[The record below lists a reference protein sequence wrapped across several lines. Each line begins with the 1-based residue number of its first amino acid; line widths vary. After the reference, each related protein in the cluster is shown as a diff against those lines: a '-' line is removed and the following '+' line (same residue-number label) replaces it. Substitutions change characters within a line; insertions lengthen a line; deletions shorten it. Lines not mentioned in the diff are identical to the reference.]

1 MVILGSVH
9 EFSYTYYKVYP
20 SDAILPWL
28 YGVTKAQ
35 KPEKNYPMWTIV
47 STIGTASYD
56 TSEYL
61 MEIIQPTFNKKK
73 HCVINSYTF
82 A

>member
-1 MVILGSVH
+1 M
-9 EFSYTYYKVYP
+9 
-20 SDAILPWL
+20 
-28 YGVTKAQ
+28 
-35 KPEKNYPMWTIV
+35 

-73 HCVINSYTF
+73 PGKYQVKMQVSYDVVNLYPSIPVNKAINVSIDTLNKDKEYLKERT
-82 A
+82 